1 MARYCDSLL
10 KKSQKGISEGEIDDK
25 LNSSIT
31 VFKYLDDK
39 DVFQKFYQRNLGKRL
54 IHQQSH
60 SMDLEEAMINRLKQA
75 CGYEFTNKFH
85 RMFTDISLAEDLN
98 TKFTTYLKQTKNVLG
113 INYFIRVLQQGAWPL
128 NQQSTMTLNVP
139 AELEKTVSMYE
150 AFYSQQFNG
159 RKLTWL
165 HYLSNGD
172 IRIGYLSKSYIV
184 NMTTFQMSLLLLFE
198 KSDSLSYKE
207 LQETT
212 NISPEQFPRHLQSLL
227 DAKLL
232 NSNTESLS
240 NNSVVSLNMK
250 YSNKRTKFRI
260 AGIVQ
265 RETPQEVE
273 QAHQAVDEDRKMYL
287 QAAIVRIM
295 KSRKVLKH
303 NALIQEVSWQ
313 FSPFL
318 VVSSFYCDP

>member
-1 MARYCDSLL
+1 
-10 KKSQKGISEGEIDDK
+10 
-25 LNSSIT
+25 
-31 VFKYLDDK
+31 
-39 DVFQKFYQRNLGKRL
+39 
-54 IHQQSH
+54 
-60 SMDLEEAMINRLKQA
+60 MDLEEAMINRLKQA

-232 NSNTESLS
+232 NSNTDTLS
-240 NNSVVSLNMK
+240 SSSTISLNMK
-250 YSNKRTKFRI
+250 YTNKRTKFRI

-303 NALIQEVSWQ
+303 NALIQEVSRYLGSI
-313 FSPFL
+313 FCLF
-318 VVSSFYCDP
+318 

>member
-1 MARYCDSLL
+1 
-10 KKSQKGISEGEIDDK
+10 
-25 LNSSIT
+25 
-31 VFKYLDDK
+31 
-39 DVFQKFYQRNLGKRL
+39 
-54 IHQQSH
+54 
-60 SMDLEEAMINRLKQA
+60 
-75 CGYEFTNKFH
+75 
-85 RMFTDISLAEDLN
+85 
-98 TKFTTYLKQTKNVLG
+98 
-113 INYFIRVLQQGAWPL
+113 
-128 NQQSTMTLNVP
+128 MTLNIP

-150 AFYSQQFNG
+150 EFYGKQFNG

-198 KSDSLSYKE
+198 KSDSLSYRE

-232 NSNTESLS
+232 TCNDDTLS
-240 NNSVVSLNMK
+240 SNSVVSLNMK

-265 RETPQEVE
+265 RDTPQEVE

-303 NALIQEVSWQ
+303 NALIQEVLSQ
-313 FSPFL
+313 SKARFAPSISMIKKCIESLIDKAYIERTPN
-318 VVSSFYCDP
+318 STDEYSYMA